1 MELGVSGVPGAHA
14 PKQNS
19 ATEEPKF
26 ALVCVTVPLLKTVE
40 SFAQGL
46 GPKARNVQ
54 KQIAKVRI
62 SQHLKFPTYVS
73 RNGLFYQLQGS
84 KKPPR
89 CRYTRCGLG

>member
-1 MELGVSGVPGAHA
+1 MELGVSGVLGVHA

-62 SQHLKFPTYVS
+62 FSLNSLKFSYV
-73 RNGLFYQLQGS
+73 RIKKWYQEMVSVPGF
-84 KKPPR
+84 
-89 CRYTRCGLG
+89 

>member
-62 SQHLKFPTYVS
+62 FFSQYLKFSYV
-73 RNGLFYQLQGS
+73 RV
-84 KKPPR
+84 KKWSILPAP
-89 CRYTRCGLG
+89 GF

>member
-1 MELGVSGVPGAHA
+1 MELGVSGVLGVHA

-62 SQHLKFPTYVS
+62 FNIWNFPTYVL
-73 RNGLFYQLQGS
+73 RNGLFY
-84 KKPPR
+84 
-89 CRYTRCGLG
+89 

>member
-46 GPKARNVQ
+46 DPKARNVQ
-54 KQIAKVRI
+54 KQIAKVLSIFEIFLRTYQEMVYFT
-62 SQHLKFPTYVS
+62 SFRVLKSLRADIHGVV
-73 RNGLFYQLQGS
+73 
-84 KKPPR
+84 
-89 CRYTRCGLG
+89 

>member
-19 ATEEPKF
+19 ATEERKF

-62 SQHLKFPTYVS
+62 FSL
-73 RNGLFYQLQGS
+73 NI
-84 KKPPR
+84 
-89 CRYTRCGLG
+89 

>member
-62 SQHLKFPTYVS
+62 FSLNSLKFSYV
-73 RNGLFYQLQGS
+73 RIKKWYQEMVSTPGF
-84 KKPPR
+84 
-89 CRYTRCGLG
+89 

>member
-62 SQHLKFPTYVS
+62 SQYLKFSYESV
-73 RNGLFYQLQGS
+73 
-84 KKPPR
+84 KKWSILPAP
-89 CRYTRCGLG
+89 GF

>member
-1 MELGVSGVPGAHA
+1 MELGVSGVLGVHA

-62 SQHLKFPTYVS
+62 FSLNSLKFSYV
-73 RNGLFYQLQGS
+73 RIKKWYQEMVSAPGF
-84 KKPPR
+84 
-89 CRYTRCGLG
+89 

>member
-1 MELGVSGVPGAHA
+1 MELGVSGVLGVHA

-62 SQHLKFPTYVS
+62 FSLNSLKFSYV
-73 RNGLFYQLQGS
+73 RIKKWYQEMVSTPGF
-84 KKPPR
+84 
-89 CRYTRCGLG
+89 

>member
-62 SQHLKFPTYVS
+62 FSLNSLKFSYV
-73 RNGLFYQLQGS
+73 RIKKWYQEMVSAPGF
-84 KKPPR
+84 
-89 CRYTRCGLG
+89 